1 MFISVQFLIVS
12 GTHGTFDLVP
22 MKVHSDCLVK
32 RLDESSVSG
41 LKDDVQDLIK

>member
-1 MFISVQFLIVS
+1 MFISVQLLIVS

-22 MKVHSDCLVK
+22 MKAHSDCLVK